1 MNPTIS
7 VIIVSYN
14 ANPLTHLCL
23 WSLAYSG
30 LKHSE
35 VIVIDNTGNDP
46 YNQKIA
52 NDFPFVKIIPNTINE
67 GFGKACNRAF
77 ESARGEIILFLNPD
91 TIVPE
96 DFEHKLIQF
105 FETHPRAG
113 AMGTKMIDGYGRFHE
128 ESKRNFPRPL
138 AALLKFTKLNNLIPP
153 SARKW
158 QYYAR
163 HIAADTPSEAEILSG
178 SFMAV
183 TRKAMLQT
191 GGFDP
196 RYFLYAEDID
206 LSWLIARCGFE
217 VWYNPDIVV
226 VHLKGETTKR
236 SPTYIRDFYKSMLQ
250 FYDKHYSPHQHPVLF
265 FMGVT
270 AIKSISLFSAI
281 RHHYRIIF
289 RSNMPDKVTLHPV
302 SCRETYEKLRSSFP
316 FHVVK
321 YKGNPKKH
329 TYLLLSTCK
338 LSPKQ
343 LAGIL
348 EKQIGSTCK
357 MMLWHEQ
364 AEHLL
369 LLSNAHHYSLSCRL
383 SKIK

>member
-7 VIIVSYN
+7 VIIVSYH
-14 ANPLTHLCL
+14 ATPLTHLCL
-23 WSLAYSG
+23 WSLACSG

-46 YNQKIA
+46 YNQNISA
-52 NDFPFVKIIPNTINE
+52 DFPFVKIIRNQTNE
-67 GFGKACNRAF
+67 GFGKGCNRAF
-77 ESARGEIILFLNPD
+77 KSSGGKIILFLNPD

-96 DFEHKLIQF
+96 DFEHKLINF

-113 AMGTKMIDGYGRFHE
+113 AMGTKMIDGYGHFQK
-128 ESKRNFPRPL
+128 ESKRNFPNPL
-138 AALLKFTKLNNLIPP
+138 AALLKFTKLNKFIPP
-153 SARKW
+153 SATKW
-158 QYYAR
+158 HYYAR
-163 HIAADTPSEAEILSG
+163 HIHPDSPAETEVLSG

-183 TRKAMLQT
+183 TRQAMLQT

-206 LSWLIARCGFE
+206 LSWLIHRSGFE

-236 SPTYIRDFYKSMLQ
+236 SPTYTRDFYQSMLQ
-250 FYDKHYSPHQHPVLF
+250 FYDKHYAPRHHPLLF
-265 FMGVT
+265 SMGVT
-270 AIKSISLFSAI
+270 AIKSVSFFSAI
-281 RHHYRIIF
+281 RHRYRTIF
-289 RSNMPDKVTLHPV
+289 RSNMPSKVNLHPD
-302 SCRETYEKLRSSFP
+302 SCMETYEKIHSALP
-316 FHVVK
+316 FQVSKH
-321 YKGNPKKH
+321 KGKRKKPS
-329 TYLLLSTCK
+329 YLLLSTGN

-343 LAGIL
+343 LIRTM
-348 EKQIGSTCK
+348 EDQIDHSRK
-357 MMLWHEQ
+357 MMIWHEA

-369 LLSNAHHYSLSCRL
+369 LLSNAHHYSLSFPL